1 MRDMKVQSNDV
12 YLKSGQYFDYH
23 EEEDDIIHLV
33 YVLFFS
39 FFSLFFL
46 SLAHFQSDVIKDNYR
61 IHDTSILLSML

>member
-39 FFSLFFL
+39 FFFFFFQFSTL
-46 SLAHFQSDVIKDNYR
+46 SV
-61 IHDTSILLSML
+61 

>member
-23 EEEDDIIHLV
+23 EEEDDIIHLI

-39 FFSLFFL
+39 FFLFFF
-46 SLAHFQSDVIKDNYR
+46 SLAHFQSDAIKDNYR
-61 IHDTSILLSML
+61 IHVSSILLSML

>member
-33 YVLFFS
+33 YVLFFL
-39 FFSLFFL
+39 LFFFFFFQFSTL
-46 SLAHFQSDVIKDNYR
+46 SV
-61 IHDTSILLSML
+61 